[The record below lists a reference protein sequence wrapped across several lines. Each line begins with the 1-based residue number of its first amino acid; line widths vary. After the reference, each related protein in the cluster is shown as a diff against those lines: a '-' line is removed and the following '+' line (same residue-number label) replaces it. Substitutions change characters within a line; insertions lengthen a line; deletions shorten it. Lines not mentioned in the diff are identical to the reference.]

1 MVQKVARVAVV
12 IGHPR
17 PASRTHRVAAR
28 TGQLL
33 AERLYSGPDCCSCVD
48 LAALA
53 PSLLDGRRAGTV
65 AADALATV
73 ASSRVV
79 VLASPTVRGAYAGLL
94 KFFLDMLPRPGLS
107 GCVVVPMMTAGLP
120 AHRYVVEMM
129 LRPVLLE
136 LDAEVPA
143 PGISVMESS
152 LDHYDEVFEHWWN
165 AYGCLLRRTVGAPAA
180 VRC

>member
-33 AERLYSGPDCCSCVD
+33 ADRLYGGPDCCCVD
-48 LAALA
+48 LAALG
-53 PSLLDGRRAGTV
+53 PRLLDGRRAGTM

-73 ASSRVV
+73 SSSRVV
-79 VLASPTVRGAYAGLL
+79 VPVSPTVRGAYSGLL
-94 KFFLDMLPRPGLS
+94 KLFLDMLPRQGLS

-129 LRPVLLE
+129 LRPVLVE
-136 LDAEVPA
+136 LDAEVPV

-152 LDHYDEVFEHWWN
+152 LGHYDEVFEHWWN
-165 AYGCLLRRTVGAPAA
+165 AYGCLLRRMLGAPEA